1 MNIEIELQS
10 HILVNRYLNPFVK
23 NFFTSNGIDVDEEGY
38 ALSEMLQ
45 FIWRSAIRDGKE
57 IWIYIPSI
65 RMRTLLK
72 KWIKENPLQ
81 TETSSPQTNPTQTE
95 NN

>member
-1 MNIEIELQS
+1 MQFMFQS
-10 HILVNRYLNPFVK
+10 
-23 NFFTSNGIDVDEEGY
+23 
-38 ALSEMLQ
+38 AL
-45 FIWRSAIRDGKE
+45 IHGKE

-81 TETSSPQTNPTQTE
+81 TETSPSQTNATQTE

>member
-1 MNIEIELQS
+1 
-10 HILVNRYLNPFVK
+10 
-23 NFFTSNGIDVDEEGY
+23 
-38 ALSEMLQ
+38 MLQ

>member
-1 MNIEIELQS
+1 MQFMFQS
-10 HILVNRYLNPFVK
+10 
-23 NFFTSNGIDVDEEGY
+23 
-38 ALSEMLQ
+38 AL
-45 FIWRSAIRDGKE
+45 IHGKE

-72 KWIKENPLQ
+72 KWIKENPPQ